1 MFNKVKNG
9 FLPPKCLV
17 CCPMGWLLVCTVVAS
32 CRSKRALL
40 QGYPAVLL
48 KQLTPSILSP
58 DFMEEEIYIT
68 NYITLSCDVR
78 GNNYPF

>member
-48 KQLTPSILSP
+48 KQLTPSI
-58 DFMEEEIYIT
+58 
-68 NYITLSCDVR
+68 
-78 GNNYPF
+78 